1 MVRSSQTAIGTSA
14 ADGISMEAGT
24 SCLIYSEPLDEVTE
38 QWIAVKVNHL
48 LITGNVGIATVSFDP
63 VL

>member
-1 MVRSSQTAIGTSA
+1 
-14 ADGISMEAGT
+14 MEAGT
-24 SCLIYSEPLDEVTE
+24 SCLIYSEPLEEVIE
-38 QWIAVKVNHL
+38 QWVAVKVNHL

>member
-1 MVRSSQTAIGTSA
+1 
-14 ADGISMEAGT
+14 MEAGT

-38 QWIAVKVNHL
+38 QWITVKVNHL
-48 LITGNVGIATVSFDP
+48 LITGEVGIATVPFDP